1 MNSTDEGIQWV
12 THPEGG
18 GLVWRPFVS
27 QLSLGC
33 VLPDSQPPIKAPFLL
48 HPPLLQRMKAA
59 PSAALGG
66 GALWAKEPPHA
77 AKKAGMLPTSH
88 SAAPQATAGAWQG
101 QLPSRAPSRVS
112 VQPIPEALPPGR
124 GAAWG
129 YGGPTGAVAHL

>member
-1 MNSTDEGIQWV
+1 MMTRRSLSPATRCRIEQNNHLTLPV
-12 THPEGG
+12 TCHSH
-18 GLVWRPFVS
+18 LT
-27 QLSLGC
+27 QAYGC
-33 VLPDSQPPIKAPFLL
+33 APFRPN
-48 HPPLLQRMKAA
+48 PPLLQRMKAA